1 MRRRLQR
8 AGSWLGASTLALC
21 LFACSSS
28 VRRGAAL
35 YADGR
40 YVEAAEVFERNEYQ
54 LRALSPQQQ
63 AEYGVYR
70 GVTLHALG
78 DTANARRW
86 LTYAHDVERAT
97 PGSLSAG
104 GRALLDRALAAL
116 DTVRPASPARPPTAI
131 AATQPPSPPISAP
144 PIGPSHGGAAESG
157 ATRSFV
163 GP

>member
-1 MRRRLQR
+1 MWRRRLER
-8 AGSWLGASTLALC
+8 TGRVLGTSAVALC
-21 LFACSSS
+21 LLACSTS

-40 YVEAAEVFERNEYQ
+40 YIEAAEVFERNEYQ
-54 LRALSPQQQ
+54 LASLSAPQQ

-86 LTYAHDVERAT
+86 LTYAKDVERAS
-97 PGSLSAG
+97 PGSLSAS
-104 GRALLDRALAAL
+104 GRAMLERAWLALNAAP
-116 DTVRPASPARPPTAI
+116 VAPARPPTAI
-131 AATQPPSPPISAP
+131 AATQPSPPIAAP
-144 PIGPSHGGAAESG
+144 PIAPTPAAAAPSG

-163 GP
+163 GQ